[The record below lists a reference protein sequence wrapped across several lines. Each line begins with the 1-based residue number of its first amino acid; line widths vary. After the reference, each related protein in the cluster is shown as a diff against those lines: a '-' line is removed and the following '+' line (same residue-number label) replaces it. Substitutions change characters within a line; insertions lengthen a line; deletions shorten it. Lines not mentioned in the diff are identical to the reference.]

1 MRFPRAEVVRPDPV
15 RVRAKE
21 ELHRVHVPFGEV
33 DYVNVVPK
41 HVGGVDQKCS
51 LLFTVLILL
60 DQLYVFS

>member
-1 MRFPRAEVVRPDPV
+1 M
-15 RVRAKE
+15 
-21 ELHRVHVPFGEV
+21 HVPFGEV